1 MVGQQQALHTQTLA
15 ELAKGLL
22 NAEFSSCELV
32 ECLLSRI
39 EEHDSSLN
47 AFISVMA
54 EQALTDAAASDKAR
68 AKGEVGLLGGLP
80 IVHKDIFCTKG
91 ILTTCGS
98 RMLENFISPYD
109 ASVVEQLSSAGAVIL
124 GKTNMDEFAMGSSNE
139 TSYFGPVR
147 NPWDLERSPG
157 GSSGGSAAAVA
168 GVARR
173 RAPWPR
179 PRRRP

>member
-98 RMLENFISPYD
+98 RMLENFISP
-109 ASVVEQLSSAGAVIL
+109 
-124 GKTNMDEFAMGSSNE
+124 
-139 TSYFGPVR
+139 
-147 NPWDLERSPG
+147 
-157 GSSGGSAAAVA
+157 
-168 GVARR
+168 
-173 RAPWPR
+173 
-179 PRRRP
+179 